1 MIKLKELLKEGA
13 LDRNFGEPLPTLKI
27 VMEKHQKKS
36 INEAD
41 SSTVSKMNQ
50 KMRTVEASYRNWSIA
65 ANQFLDDVD
74 TGSGEGKKLKK
85 MIWNNRF
92 QGANSGK
99 KIAAV
104 MQKLFNQ
111 AKKDSK

>member
-1 MIKLKELLKEGA
+1 MISLKENYKRFFGKNSLNEAVKGLKGY
-13 LDRNFGEPLPTLKI
+13 
-27 VMEKHQKKS
+27 QKKS

-50 KMRTVEASYRNWSIA
+50 KMRTVEASYRNWSIS

-111 AKKDSK
+111 AKKESVK